1 MVRSGENVNIIEWD
15 DMDKSSFYLYGFAL
29 SFSARCVIYPSQ
41 LIKTRLQGQTHGKTQ
56 YNGMFDAISKIYKAE
71 GVRGY
76 YKGLHLNLMQIP
88 MAQLYLTVFEHTK
101 QQMSK
106 INPDGSIHFQHAV
119 AGAFASATSQLIAT
133 PIDVVTQYQQVS
145 GAGKNIEKNQH
156 VTSKKTL
163 RICKQLYRTD
173 GLHGFYRGFGVA
185 TIAFSIHSAL
195 IWMIYYEALE
205 FTSKIFNIKETKTD
219 IGSKRAMQ
227 IIAAG
232 ILSSSFVNMVT
243 LPLDTIRTRH
253 QLQLKRKVSTHR
265 QPSVVRT
272 CKHLLADEGVKGLFR
287 GWSPRLA
294 QSFTTSGLLFLGY
307 EYLKIK
313 SFLKKD
319 EKMS

>member
-41 LIKTRLQGQTHGKTQ
+41 LIKTRLQGQTIGGKSQ
-56 YNGMFDAISKIYKAE
+56 YNGMLDAIGKIYRSE

-106 INPDGSIHFQHAV
+106 LNPDGSIHFQHFIS
-119 AGAFASATSQLIAT
+119 GGIASATSQLIAT
-133 PIDVVTQYQQVS
+133 PIDVVTQYQQVGS
-145 GAGKNIEKNQH
+145 AKNIDKNQH

-173 GLHGFYRGFGVA
+173 GLHGFYRGFSVA
-185 TIAFSIHSAL
+185 TVAFSIHSAL

-205 FTSKIFNIKETKTD
+205 FTSKAFDIKETKTD

-253 QLQLKRKVSTHR
+253 QLQLKRRVSSNS
-265 QPSVVRT
+265 QPSVIKT
-272 CKHLLADEGVKGLFR
+272 CKALIEDEGAKGLFR

-313 SFLKKD
+313 SFQKK
-319 EKMS
+319 